1 MLAYIY
7 LFLALVCS
15 SGVGL
20 LFKFATTR
28 KNNVLGTTM
37 FYFLAASVTL
47 LIYSLFFRNFQI
59 NLTLVGIGSLGG
71 ITAFGSTLAILKA
84 LQSGK
89 ASVFLTILGLSL
101 VIPVIVSIVFWG
113 EKLTSWNSLGLVL
126 VCLSIVLLGQNE

>member
-37 FYFLAASVTL
+37 FYLLAASVTL
-47 LIYSLFFRNFQI
+47 LIHSLFFHNFQI
-59 NLTLVGIGSLGG
+59 NLTLAGIGSLAG
-71 ITAFGSTLAILKA
+71 IAALGSTLAILKA

-89 ASVFLTILGLSL
+89 ASVFFTIIGLAL
-101 VIPVIVSIVFWG
+101 VIPVIVSIVFWD
-113 EKLTSWNSLGLVL
+113 EKFTKTVPH
-126 VCLSIVLLGQNE
+126 

>member
-7 LFLALVCS
+7 LFLALACS

-37 FYFLAASVTL
+37 VYFLAASVTL
-47 LIYSLFFRNFQI
+47 LVYNLFFGNFQI
-59 NLTLVGIGSLGG
+59 NLALVGLGSLAGV
-71 ITAFGSTLAILKA
+71 TAFGSTLAILKA

-101 VIPVIVSIVFWG
+101 VIPVIVSIVFWN
-113 EKLTSWNSLGLVL
+113 EKFSSWNSLGLVL
-126 VCLSIVLLGQNE
+126 VCLSIILLGQNK